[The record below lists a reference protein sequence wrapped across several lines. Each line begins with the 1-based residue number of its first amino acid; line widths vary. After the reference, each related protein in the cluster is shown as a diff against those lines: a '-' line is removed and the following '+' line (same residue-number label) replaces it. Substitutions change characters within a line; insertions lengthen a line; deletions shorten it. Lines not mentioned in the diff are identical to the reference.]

1 MECTKLLTINIY
13 LLPIQYMCM
22 KPAEMVPTKI
32 QVPSFSGILLFKN
45 LPALEKFC
53 IIIEF

>member
-1 MECTKLLTINIY
+1 
-13 LLPIQYMCM
+13 M